1 MKCPACSNAMT
12 EIKVQEIAVE
22 VCKGG
27 CGGVWLDWMELKKLD
42 EPHESLGEGLLTIE
56 RNEAVQVDLEARR
69 NCPRCE
75 DMVMMR
81 HFASVKR
88 EVTVD
93 ECPSCGGYFLDHGE
107 LNHLRGQFATEEER
121 DQAAEA
127 VFDDLVAE
135 GLADIREESAERVER
150 SRGLARMFKF
160 LLPSNYLKG
169 KQKWGAY

>member
-12 EIKVQEIAVE
+12 EIKVQDIAVE

-42 EPHESLGEGLLTIE
+42 EPHESLGEHLL
-56 RNEAVQVDLEARR
+56 
-69 NCPRCE
+69 
-75 DMVMMR
+75 
-81 HFASVKR
+81 
-88 EVTVD
+88 TVD
-93 ECPSCGGYFLDHGE
+93 ECPGCGGYFLDHGE
-107 LNHLRGQFATEEER
+107 LNQLRGQFATEEER